1 MLQHTPVGLW
11 VTQDCN
17 MHKKL
22 ALHIEYSGNGLVLTT
37 VTKPEQWA
45 REETQQT
52 WVTCIC
58 NGLQTTTV
66 TYKTFW

>member
-1 MLQHTPVGLW
+1 
-11 VTQDCN
+11 

-45 REETQQT
+45 QEETQET

-58 NGLQTTTV
+58 NGRQTTTV